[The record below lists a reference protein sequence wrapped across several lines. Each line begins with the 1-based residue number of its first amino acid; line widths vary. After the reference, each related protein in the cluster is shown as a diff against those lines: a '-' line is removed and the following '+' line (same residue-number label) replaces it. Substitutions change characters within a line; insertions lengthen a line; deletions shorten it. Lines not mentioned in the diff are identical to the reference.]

1 MADRKGYARLSNG
14 FYANTKVRK
23 LMRRNPCAIAVYV
36 CAISYCSDRLT
47 DGLISE
53 DDLMFQCDAEMQ
65 DIDDL
70 VACGMLDAMDDGA
83 YRIHD
88 YLVHQSSREQ
98 VENTAERERNKKRRQ
113 REARDNSDV
122 PPVSPECPADVPDVS
137 RGDNSNVPTMSPG
150 DNSDVPPVSPECPAD
165 VPDVSRGDNS
175 NVPTMSPGDNSDVPP
190 VSPRDCLTKNQE
202 PITNNQE
209 SNILPQTPS
218 VEGAGEEEQETEAIR
233 ENTADHAIS
242 FEQAQEIVR
251 RVREFYPAVK
261 FRGRSYEPGIILQS
275 DAILR
280 VAGQQPDIVD
290 WFVDRCRAYVEHQSE
305 PRYVTEFATYVRGGG
320 PSGKRPYWEIDWASE
335 PMPPDPKAEA
345 EAKRHERNMSD
356 VDYLCR
362 NWRDEECQLA
372 ALELPEKAQALA
384 RARYPDEWY
393 KLWRRGTKLKE
404 REKQATKTPKDTHPS
419 TSTGVP

>member
-1 MADRKGYARLSNG
+1 MAERKGYARLSNG
-14 FYANTKVRK
+14 FYSNTKVRK

-47 DGLISE
+47 DGLISD

-70 VACGMLDAMDDGA
+70 VACGMLDATDDGA

-98 VENTAERERNKKRRQ
+98 VENTAEKARDRKRHQRNSDVTPESR
-113 REARDNSDV
+113 RDNSDV
-122 PPVSPECPADVPDVS
+122 TPES
-137 RGDNSNVPTMSPG
+137 R
-150 DNSDVPPVSPECPAD
+150 
-165 VPDVSRGDNS
+165 
-175 NVPTMSPGDNSDVPP
+175 
-190 VSPRDCLTKNQE
+190 RDPLTKNQE

-218 VEGAGEEEQETEAIR
+218 AEGAGEEELETEAIL

-242 FEQAQEIVR
+242 FDQAQEIVR
-251 RVREFYPAVK
+251 RVREFYPPMK

-275 DAILR
+275 DAIMR
-280 VAGQQPDIVD
+280 VAGSQPDIVT
-290 WFVDRCRAYVEHQSE
+290 WFVDRCHAYVNHQSE

-320 PSGKRPYWEIDWASE
+320 PSGKRPYWEVDWASQ
-335 PMPPDPKAEA
+335 PMPPDPKQEA
-345 EAKRHERNMSD
+345 DAKKHERNMRD

-362 NWRDEECQLA
+362 HWRDEECQLA
-372 ALELPEKAQALA
+372 AMELPEKAQALA

-404 REKQATKTPKDTHPS
+404 REKQAANTPAGTHPS
-419 TSTGVP
+419 NSTGVP